1 MNWVLIISLVTA
13 SGFDRLHAAP
23 MHMLL
28 SSPVAGK
35 EM

>member
-23 MHMLL
+23 MHMLF